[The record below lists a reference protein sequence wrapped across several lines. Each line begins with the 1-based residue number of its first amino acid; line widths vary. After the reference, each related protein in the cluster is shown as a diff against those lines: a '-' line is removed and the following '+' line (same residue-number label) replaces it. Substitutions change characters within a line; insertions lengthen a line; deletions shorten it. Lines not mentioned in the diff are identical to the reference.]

1 MKHIILGNGPAGV
14 VAAETLRRAAPA
26 DDIMLVGY
34 EDAPPYSRMAIPYLL
49 EGNIEESG
57 TYLRK
62 AAGHFAA
69 LRITLRQGRVV
80 AVDCEKQTILFA
92 DGHFEPYDRL
102 LIATGSHPVRPPIPG
117 IDLVEVQTCWTL
129 EDARAIAAL
138 AQPGSRVL
146 QLGAGFIGCIIMEA
160 LVKRGVQLTVVEMG
174 DRMVPRMM
182 TPQAGGMIKRWVEK
196 QGVRVV
202 TKAGVERIEKGA
214 NAPLTVTLTT
224 GDLLDCDLLIVAAGV
239 APNVAF
245 LEGTPVHVAKGILVD
260 SAMQTSVPGIYA
272 AGDVAEAPDLF
283 SGRHLVA
290 AIQPN
295 AADQARIAALNMAGG
310 LGESAARMNGV
321 LAINVLDSMGLI
333 SSSFGEWQ
341 GVAGGDGVEQ
351 ADEVNGRYISLQ
363 FAGDVLVG
371 ATAIGLTEH
380 VGILR
385 GLIQGKTKLGAW
397 KQKLLE
403 TPTRFAEAYI
413 ACQRPCS

>member
-14 VAAETLRRAAPA
+14 IAAETLRHAAPD
-26 DDIMLVGY
+26 DDILLVGN
-34 EDAPPYSRMAIPYLL
+34 EASPPYSRMAIPYLL
-49 EGNIEESG
+49 EGNIDERG

-62 AAGHFAA
+62 ADDHFAK
-69 LRITLRQGRVV
+69 LRIEQRRGRAV
-80 AVDCEKQTILFA
+80 AVDSEKRRILFD

-102 LIATGSHPVRPPIPG
+102 LVATGSHPVRPPIPG
-117 IDLVEVQTCWTL
+117 IDLPQVQTCWTL
-129 EDARAIAAL
+129 DDARAIAAH
-138 AQPGSRVL
+138 AKPGARVL
-146 QLGAGFIGCIIMEA
+146 QLGAGFIGCIIMES

-182 TPQAGGMIKRWVEK
+182 TPEAGSMIKRWVEN

-202 TKAGVERIEKGA
+202 TKAGVERIEIGEKS
-214 NAPLTVTLTT
+214 PLTVTLST
-224 GDLLDCDLLIVAAGV
+224 GEKLDCDLLIVAAGV

-260 SAMQTSVPGIYA
+260 DTMQTSVPGIYA

-310 LGESAARMNGV
+310 VGNSAARMNGV
-321 LAINVLDSMGLI
+321 LAINVLDSMGMI

-341 GVAGGDGVEQ
+341 GVAGGDGVER
-351 ADEVNGRYISLQ
+351 ADEASGRYISLQ
-363 FAGDVLVG
+363 FDGDILVG

-380 VGILR
+380 VGALR
-385 GLIQGKTKLGAW
+385 GLIQAKTRLGAW

-403 TPTRFAEAYI
+403 TPTRFVEAFI
-413 ACQRPCS
+413 ACQRPNS